1 MPARYMDI
9 LPKILKKRVEAL
21 GYPTLRRFHS
31 DRADLGVSYEL
42 LRQVVHNGRVP
53 KVESLVAILRALRY
67 PPPQIRKILDLCV
80 PGSPETAGWLSAS
93 PDEGGST
100 PRSEGEEALSR
111 PPRPPASPGPAG
123 TGEEIPEIPVPP
135 EPDEILGVLRR
146 CLARIPRRGNE
157 DFWEIARTLAALAER
172 KVREAAAREAGQSL
186 LFDREPEAVYQF
198 LLRREKIPSYMARGE
213 GLLLEFAED
222 IGYPDRYLGSLLGAA
237 IGESLGRVTRGLSP
251 RDVRELF
258 GSVDPSAPPRPTAAD
273 GRPVHPPSVLAMA
286 RPLLRE
292 GIFSPPEV
300 AEALAMGLAPEPG
313 EAAAEF
319 ARNLVDRGLPWFE
332 AGVPAPESAA
342 AARIVPVALLRA
354 GEYRRLKLEAGIAAA
369 VTNPDPVAVT
379 GAVAHAAAVARLLHL
394 RPGELD
400 VLGFARSLAHAVAG
414 IEPDRAVRPR
424 GGKTAATLWRR
435 LGTELTAL
443 LLRRAEIEEVRET
456 LGNGPAALEGIP
468 FAWAC
473 FLRSPEDF
481 AGAVLPAVNLGND
494 APNVASLAGGLAG
507 AYLGAS
513 AIPPALRAHAPNR
526 EEIGTAADRL
536 LRLARGRGETPEGGE
551 GAPPSAS

>member
-1 MPARYMDI
+1 MPARYIDI

-42 LRQVVHNGRVP
+42 LRQVVHSGRVP

-67 PPPQIRKILDLCV
+67 PPQQVRKILDLCV
-80 PGSPETAGWLSAS
+80 PGSPEAAGSAHQS
-93 PDEGGST
+93 PDESGSAQDRGGDGAPSQ
-100 PRSEGEEALSR
+100 A
-111 PPRPPASPGPAG
+111 PRPPATPAPPG
-123 TGEEIPEIPVPP
+123 TGEEIPETPVPP
-135 EPDEILGVLRR
+135 EPEEIVGVLRR
-146 CLARIPRRGNE
+146 CLPGIPRRGNE
-157 DFWEIARTLAALAER
+157 DFWEMARTLAALAER

-222 IGYPDRYLGSLLGAA
+222 IEYPDRYLGALLGAA
-237 IGESLGRVTRGLSP
+237 VGESLGRFTRGLSP

-258 GSVDPSAPPRPTAAD
+258 GAVDPSAPPRQAVP
-273 GRPVHPPSVLAMA
+273 GRPALLPSVLAMA
-286 RPLLRE
+286 RPLLRA
-292 GIFSPPEV
+292 GAFSPEEL
-300 AEALAMGLAPEPG
+300 AAALAGGLAPEPG

-319 ARNLVDRGLPWFE
+319 SRNLADRGLPWFE

-342 AARIVPVALLRA
+342 AARIVPLALLRA

-394 RPGELD
+394 RRGELD
-400 VLGFARSLAHAVAG
+400 VLGFTRSLAHAVAG
-414 IEPDRAVRPR
+414 IEPDRAVRSR

-456 LGNGPAALEGIP
+456 LGNGPGALEGIP

-481 AGAVLPAVNLGND
+481 AEAVLPAVNLGND
-494 APNVASLAGGLAG
+494 APNIASLAGGLAG

-513 AIPPALRAHAPNR
+513 AIPGALQAQAPHR
-526 EEIGTAADRL
+526 EEIGTAAARL
-536 LRLARGRGETPEGGE
+536 LLLARGREESPAGG
-551 GAPPSAS
+551 GDDPPTAS